1 MLCYRNSH
9 LWYDQLASLFYTNE
23 IFSFV
28 MNLQEVWTLCRIFK
42 RDVSYKKYA
51 SEWQETSSK
60 QSLTDSSSITCSSE
74 YNNRDGYM
82 NFGAFAAMENER
94 KPFGDIYERNQ
105 FFAGQQSLTGEV
117 PCMASSLSVSN
128 PNGDDYSNEGNW
140 DELMPMVE
148 SANNSPMQYSF
159 R

>member
-1 MLCYRNSH
+1 
-9 LWYDQLASLFYTNE
+9 
-23 IFSFV
+23 
-28 MNLQEVWTLCRIFK
+28 
-42 RDVSYKKYA
+42 
-51 SEWQETSSK
+51 
-60 QSLTDSSSITCSSE
+60 
-74 YNNRDGYM
+74 M

-105 FFAGQQSLTGEV
+105 FFAGQQSLTGEVV